1 MISAYIINFIFNLSI
16 LRTFTDNMEYCYYLK
31 AQPYI
36 REYLKK
42 KEQESNNQVSKKQE
56 INKI

>member
-1 MISAYIINFIFNLSI
+1 
-16 LRTFTDNMEYCYYLK
+16 MEYCYYLK

-36 REYLKK
+36 REYIKK

>member
-1 MISAYIINFIFNLSI
+1 
-16 LRTFTDNMEYCYYLK
+16 MEYCYYLK
-31 AQPYI
+31 AQPFI
-36 REYLKK
+36 REHLKK